1 MADFEKV
8 QLQVEVIRTQLDALV
23 KDVNSLKNQKLTITI
38 DSSGLEAV
46 NKFNGYLQLMS
57 KNAEGLKGKVTE
69 IWSGL
74 EVGDPA
80 AKVTVFNEGL
90 GKVRKTL
97 ETLTEDGEGYA
108 TVQTTITTNYDQMAK
123 AAQKASEQSQKAEAQ
138 AKAYLLTQEQVAQ
151 KAASVYNPTAIQK
164 QIEAMTGVSSATKS
178 AAESAR
184 VFEKAW
190 ADASGKS
197 TAAAQKAEAQAKKAA
212 STTETLRKGFAD
224 LSLQMQSAGSK
235 YPSGTFDT
243 IQSDA
248 RAASAAL
255 EELYT
260 KWRNGEIDNRT
271 FINGVQ
277 EASDKLKTLRADFAQ
292 AKDGTQQLER
302 STNQFSETLGSIAKK
317 FSVWQLMNAGI
328 NQVIRSFREALST
341 MKEVDTELTAI
352 QKVTNN
358 TDAEMAKL
366 SEHAYD
372 VASQY
377 GVAVSDYLESTGT
390 FAKAGY
396 KELSEDM
403 AELATKTQLVGDVNA
418 ETANKFLLAADAA
431 FQMQGNVD
439 DLSSVLD
446 KANEI
451 ENHYATSIEKMAE
464 GFPVVAN
471 VASMANMSIDEL
483 LAGLGTITAVTQ
495 ESGAMAAR
503 ALRSLILNI
512 LGDTETELEEGVTW
526 TKEEIESLN
535 QVLWTYSEDAMKA
548 AQATGEIVN
557 PMKAVAGLAQAYKE
571 GVLTQAEL
579 AKIESDLGGKLRTN
593 QLDALIKNYDMYS
606 AMLDKVSDSAG
617 SADKEVSVMLNSW
630 QSKTNILD
638 NKWTEFISHMLDT
651 DLIKGALD
659 GVIKTVEFLD
669 TDFGHFV
676 VTVAGVSTAVISLVS
691 VFKALSVAIAA
702 LNMSSLITPLGI
714 IAATVGALVYV
725 IQDIKKSVEAVVESN
740 KFENLVENYKKLSE
754 EVDSTSDSLEQCR
767 KRLEEL
773 NKVEPADRTAAWDK
787 ETEELN
793 RQIEA
798 LEFLL
803 ELRKKESEETAR
815 KAYTSDRTV
824 GVKATAS
831 VTEENIGDITG
842 AALSGVY
849 LNKDDLS
856 EEQVAALTA
865 QYDSLEEA
873 LREVSGAFQELWTD
887 DDLEKFSEAVVSKDS
902 AAQMEIMQQV
912 LGRVGISF
920 QEAKVSAEEFQ
931 KTQGNL
937 MRDFSASVEASTD
950 FTAAMR
956 EQRDEYIQANRDEYE
971 YLSTL
976 ETLTESQSE
985 FVDGYKSVLKVL
997 VQTTDGLDDAASIVT
1012 FLGNKFGYTVD
1023 EAFNFAAAIGA
1034 VDSRAVGVKETLV
1047 TTADGVIAL
1056 KSNCKQ
1062 LEDGTWELVDVQDA
1076 LTDASDENA
1085 SAVSKQVEALQK
1097 LSETLKT
1104 QKSDLNAAVSALAEY
1119 KTYGSVSA
1127 STMQNLV
1134 GMSEKYVEMLVDED
1148 GQLRI
1153 TEESLRAV
1161 VAAIYENVD
1170 ATEDQISAAAN
1181 ADAAADSYV
1190 EALLNVAE
1198 SAGYSGKKL
1207 YELVLEEIKLN
1218 STGLDLSQQIA
1229 QVVALGR
1236 AAGATAASIAAI
1248 TGVNSSNADR
1258 TIRGW
1263 LQTGQI
1269 KSYEEGEQKLLQ
1281 GVFDSFDFSESSW
1294 SSGGSGSS
1302 GGGGGGSSSDA
1313 RLSAL
1318 KERVTLLK
1326 SELTLMEKQGAS
1338 EDAQKSKMREI
1349 QDALRSQANYLE
1361 SIGGS
1366 QSDINDL
1373 SSEWYDWQKK
1383 INAAVKSTEDLLAEL
1398 KNALQESLDS
1408 EADSRDAALE
1418 ALDAELEALKKR
1430 KEIKDDQ
1437 VTLEEKELKIQ
1448 QAQADLENAR
1458 KERTVRQYN
1467 ARTGQWEWVADEGSV
1482 KSAEEALENAKKD
1495 LEDFQDDLAYNAA
1508 VAEIEARKDAI
1519 NAQYDALERQYKNF
1533 LNSLKEK
1540 TRGIAEILQDIWKNA
1555 TPELKKIILENAA
1568 LFKQFGIDVT
1578 KLSDAV
1584 NETVNRIVKVRADG
1598 TAPGGLSVGDRVVT
1612 GGGTYEI
1619 TGVNADGTYQSKIV
1633 DKNQTTYNY
1642 TGSYDDAPDG
1652 SSSGNSGS
1660 FGGSSGGVKYS
1671 GTVYAIADDGS
1682 GRRYTISSPRGLDFL
1697 NYEAPGARMTGGDGT
1712 SWYKNAN
1719 GTTSIT
1725 KKDGSRYTVYDRGGI
1740 LEGIGGIKATEEPEM
1755 VLPPDIT
1762 KAIQNMLLVP
1772 QADARFESGMDRMR
1786 AALGLREN
1794 HPDALSGA
1802 RYDNHSVGTQQNGCN
1817 FYDLGGIVISE
1828 AQARGMTV
1836 AELARAAKTLAIS
1849 KNM

>member
-123 AAQKASEQSQKAEAQ
+123 AAQKAAEQSQK
-138 AKAYLLTQEQVAQ
+138 
-151 KAASVYNPTAIQK
+151 
-164 QIEAMTGVSSATKS
+164 
-178 AAESAR
+178 
-184 VFEKAW
+184 
-190 ADASGKS
+190 
-197 TAAAQKAEAQAKKAA
+197 AAQKAEAQAKKAA
-212 STTETLRKGFAD
+212 SSTETLRKGFAD

-260 KWRNGEIDNRT
+260 KWRNGEIDSRT

-431 FQMQGNVD
+431 FQMHGNVD

-451 ENHYATSIEKMAE
+451 ENNYATSIEKMAE

-512 LGDTETELEEGVTW
+512 LGDTETELEDGVTW

-714 IAATVGALVYV
+714 IAATVGTLVYV

-849 LNKDDLS
+849 LNKDNLS

-931 KTQGNL
+931 KTQGSL
-937 MRDFSASVEASTD
+937 MRDFAESVEASTD

-956 EQRDEYIQANRDEYE
+956 DQRDEYIQANRDEYE

-1023 EAFNFAAAIGA
+1023 EAFNVAAAIGA

-1062 LEDGTWELVDVQDA
+1062 LEDGTWELVDAQDA
-1076 LTDASDENA
+1076 LTDSQE
-1085 SAVSKQVEALQK
+1085 
-1097 LSETLKT
+1097 
-1104 QKSDLNAAVSALAEY
+1104 DLNDA
-1119 KTYGSVSA
+1119 
-1127 STMQNLV
+1127 QN
-1134 GMSEKYVEMLVDED
+1134 E
-1148 GQLRI
+1148 
-1153 TEESLRAV
+1153 
-1161 VAAIYENVD
+1161 
-1170 ATEDQISAAAN
+1170 
-1181 ADAAADSYV
+1181 
-1190 EALLNVAE
+1190 
-1198 SAGYSGKKL
+1198 
-1207 YELVLEEIKLN
+1207 
-1218 STGLDLSQQIA
+1218 
-1229 QVVALGR
+1229 
-1236 AAGATAASIAAI
+1236 GATAAANLTAALFDANGNLTEHAKQTLSANAAMADLAESELKAQKAAAEANYSNLIAEIQKIGTTALI
-1248 TGVNSSNADR
+1248 SAQQLQTLMSLAGAVSASELAPGAVDSSNSNNLEALKDAYFRIYGKRADSDVAKFNE
-1258 TIRGW
+1258 W
-1263 LQTGQI
+1263 VAKQSMSLSS
-1269 KSYEEGEQKLLQ
+1269 KNYEQQMREYEKQLAALEPYTSGYS
-1281 GVFDSFDFSESSW
+1281 GT
-1294 SSGGSGSS
+1294 GGSGSS

-1660 FGGSSGGVKYS
+1660 SGGSSGGVKYS

-1682 GRRYTISSPRGLDFL
+1682 GRRYTITSQRGLDFL

-1794 HPDALSGA
+1794 NPDALSGA

-1817 FYDLGGIVISE
+1817 FYDLGGVVISE

>member
-97 ETLTEDGEGYA
+97 ETLTEDGEGYT

-138 AKAYLLTQEQVAQ
+138 AKAYLLTQEQAAQ

-212 STTETLRKGFAD
+212 SSTETLRKGFAD

-464 GFPVVAN
+464 GFPIVAN

-512 LGDTETELEEGVTW
+512 LGDTETELEDGVTW

-659 GVIKTVEFLD
+659 GVIKMVEVLD
-669 TDFGHFV
+669 TDFGHII
-676 VTVAGVSTAVISLVS
+676 VTTAGVTGGIY
-691 VFKALSVAIAA
+691 AIAA
-702 LNMSSLITPLGI
+702 AFRTLQKASAVLNLASLNPWLIAIAGVTATIGI
-714 IAATVGALVYV
+714 IVAAT
-725 IQDIKKSVEAVVESN
+725 KEA
-740 KFENLVENYKKLSE
+740 
-754 EVDSTSDSLEQCR
+754 R
-767 KRLEEL
+767 KTYEEL
-773 NKVEPADRTAAWDK
+773 NQEIDENTSKIEENKKKIEEINDLPWNEKTAAILAERD
-787 ETEELN
+787 
-793 RQIEA
+793 A
-798 LEFLL
+798 LEAENKELERQNQLL
-803 ELRKKESEETAR
+803 DERAKSKARSELSSANR
-815 KAYTSDRTV
+815 V
-824 GVKATAS
+824 
-831 VTEENIGDITG
+831 VTEENSNNFVV
-842 AALSGVY
+842 LSGKSY
-849 LNKDDLS
+849 YDTLTDELHQYNDEMRTTGRLS
-856 EEQVAALTA
+856 GDSVEGFEQA
-865 QYDSLEEA
+865 
-873 LREVSGAFQELWTD
+873 R
-887 DDLEKFSEAVVSKDS
+887 SEAGKL
-902 AAQMEIMQQV
+902 A
-912 LGRVGISF
+912 
-920 QEAKVSAEEFQ
+920 
-931 KTQGNL
+931 
-937 MRDFSASVEASTD
+937 
-950 FTAAMR
+950 TAI
-956 EQRDEYIQANRDEYE
+956 E
-971 YLSTL
+971 LL
-976 ETLTESQSE
+976 
-985 FVDGYKSVLKVL
+985 GYKSDEV
-997 VQTTDGLDDAASIVT
+997 TDKQREMYDAYMEMQKLYEKSVKITDAMRS
-1012 FLGNKFGYTVD
+1012 FGMPYEEAKRYVEAQEALAEAEQKTAEETQNATDTVD
-1023 EAFNFAAAIGA
+1023 EN
-1034 VDSRAVGVKETLV
+1034 
-1047 TTADGVIAL
+1047 
-1056 KSNCKQ
+1056 
-1062 LEDGTWELVDVQDA
+1062 
-1076 LTDASDENA
+1076 TDAADENA

-1104 QKSDLNAAVSALAEY
+1104 QKSDLNAAASALAEY

-1248 TGVNSSNADR
+1248 AGVNSSNADR

-1281 GVFDSFDFSESSW
+1281 GVFDSFDFSASSW

-1383 INAAVKSTEDLLAEL
+1383 INAAVKSTEDLLTEL

-1418 ALDAELEALKKR
+1418 ALDAEFEALKKR

-1652 SSSGNSGS
+1652 STSGNSGS
-1660 FGGSSGGVKYS
+1660 SGGSSSGVKYS

-1682 GRRYTISSPRGLDFL
+1682 GRRYTITSQRGLDFL

-1712 SWYKNAN
+1712 SWYKNTN